1 MKTWIETAPIVAGLI
16 SRVTEIA
23 SFLVNYGT
31 DRFQASTARRIR
43 LINTAVLIANLV
55 LFVSA
60 LITSAVLVLN
70 DQSFVTLGNISLAA
84 LILGFSIAPLL
95 HRFGELAAPLY
106 LIVFMFAV
114 LLVTLSR
121 MGTAQGQHIAF
132 VLIGALAPLMF
143 GPRRRWL
150 AVGLVALSFLS
161 YVGADIGFPVI
172 GEAIEGRAR
181 TIIRAFRYV
190 SVGGMIAVL
199 FLIVD
204 HALRVAESA
213 EAALAREY
221 ERSETLL
228 RDMMPAPIAERLK
241 NDPKTVIAD
250 QLEDVTILFVDIVD
264 FTSRSA
270 RFPPEATV
278 SLLNR
283 VFSAFDL
290 LTEKYSLE
298 KVKTI
303 GDAYMVA
310 GGIPEPRPGNVYAVA
325 EMALEVLSTVERIGS
340 ELGEPIAVRV
350 GMHTGPAVA
359 GVIGTHKLSYD
370 VWGDTVNT
378 AARLESH
385 GQPGRIQ
392 VTQETRNALEDRY
405 DFERRGSVDIK
416 SKGELELHYLLGRR
430 TS

>member
-1 MKTWIETAPIVAGLI
+1 MSELF
-16 SRVTEIA
+16 SRATELA

-31 DRFQASTARRIR
+31 HRFHDSTARRIR
-43 LINTAVLIANLV
+43 LINTAVLIADVV

-60 LITSAVLVLN
+60 LITSAVLVSN
-70 DQSFVTLGNISLAA
+70 GQPFVTLGNISIAA
-84 LILGFSIAPLL
+84 LIVGFAIAPLL

-106 LIVFMFAV
+106 LIVFLFAV

-121 MGTAQGQHIAF
+121 MGTAQGQHMAF
-132 VLIGALAPLMF
+132 LLIGALAPLMF

-161 YVGADIGFPVI
+161 YVVADIGFPLI
-172 GEAIEGRAR
+172 GPAIEGRSR
-181 TIIRAFRYV
+181 SIILAFRYV
-190 SVGGMIAVL
+190 SVGGIIAVL

-221 ERSETLL
+221 ARSETLL
-228 RDMMPAPIAERLK
+228 KDMMPVPIAERLK

-250 QLEDVTILFVDIVD
+250 ALDDVTILFVDIVD
-264 FTSRSA
+264 FTSRSS
-270 RFPPEATV
+270 RFSPEELV
-278 SLLNR
+278 SFLNR
-283 VFSAFDL
+283 VFSEFDR
-290 LTEKYSLE
+290 LTEKFSLE

-303 GDAYMVA
+303 GDSYMVA
-310 GGIPEPRPGNVYAVA
+310 GGVPERRTGNVFAVA
-325 EMALEVLSTVERIGS
+325 EMALEILATVRRIGA
-340 ELGEPIAVRV
+340 ELGESIEVRV

-378 AARLESH
+378 AARMESQ

-392 VTQETRNALEDRY
+392 VTEATRKALEGRF
-405 DFERRGSVDIK
+405 DFERRGYVDIK
-416 SKGELELHYLLGRR
+416 SKGEMETFYLLSKRAP
-430 TS
+430 

>member
-1 MKTWIETAPIVAGLI
+1 VKTWIETAPIVAGLI